1 MRAKF
6 LRERK
11 NPNKCIAVNFEKGK
25 YLCSDSKVCRIL
37 AQLFYYFSGFY
48 PVLPLV
54 KPFKMSVSQ
63 SGGEGMQQIDLT
75 KLAFPQLTQLK
86 NQLDSELGVVQDSLQ
101 TLKRAQVKFQDSKE
115 SLDKITP
122 KSQGNPIM
130 VPLTDSMYVEG
141 KIANAD
147 KVIVDIGTGFYVEKS
162 IPDAQDYFKR
172 RVAFVTQ
179 QMEKLQ
185 FIGTEKMK
193 IREAIIEVM
202 EMKLQALQAQKKAAA
217 AVSGSS
223 S

>member
-1 MRAKF
+1 
-6 LRERK
+6 
-11 NPNKCIAVNFEKGK
+11 
-25 YLCSDSKVCRIL
+25 
-37 AQLFYYFSGFY
+37 
-48 PVLPLV
+48 
-54 KPFKMSVSQ
+54 MSVSQ

-122 KSQGNPIM
+122 SSQGNPIM

-141 KIANAD
+141 KIADAD

-172 RVAFVTQ
+172 RVAFVTL

-217 AVSGSS
+217 SVASS
-223 S
+223 SS

>member
-1 MRAKF
+1 
-6 LRERK
+6 
-11 NPNKCIAVNFEKGK
+11 
-25 YLCSDSKVCRIL
+25 
-37 AQLFYYFSGFY
+37 
-48 PVLPLV
+48 
-54 KPFKMSVSQ
+54 MSVNQ

-122 KSQGNPIM
+122 SSQGNPIM

-141 KIANAD
+141 KIADAD
-147 KVIVDIGTGFYVEKS
+147 KVVIDIGTGFYVEKS

-185 FIGTEKMK
+185 FIFLLY
-193 IREAIIEVM
+193 ILIFCSLIIFN
-202 EMKLQALQAQKKAAA
+202 
-217 AVSGSS
+217 S
-223 S
+223 

>member
-1 MRAKF
+1 
-6 LRERK
+6 
-11 NPNKCIAVNFEKGK
+11 
-25 YLCSDSKVCRIL
+25 
-37 AQLFYYFSGFY
+37 
-48 PVLPLV
+48 
-54 KPFKMSVSQ
+54 MSVNQ

-122 KSQGNPIM
+122 SSQGNPIMVLKRAQVKFQDSKESLDKITPSSQGNPIM

-141 KIANAD
+141 KIADAD
-147 KVIVDIGTGFYVEKS
+147 KVVIDIGTGFYVEKS

-185 FIGTEKMK
+185 FIFLLY
-193 IREAIIEVM
+193 ILIFCSLIIFN
-202 EMKLQALQAQKKAAA
+202 
-217 AVSGSS
+217 S
-223 S
+223 

>member
-1 MRAKF
+1 
-6 LRERK
+6 
-11 NPNKCIAVNFEKGK
+11 
-25 YLCSDSKVCRIL
+25 
-37 AQLFYYFSGFY
+37 
-48 PVLPLV
+48 
-54 KPFKMSVSQ
+54 MSVNQ

-122 KSQGNPIM
+122 SSQGNPIM

-141 KIANAD
+141 KIADAD
-147 KVIVDIGTGFYVEKS
+147 KVVIDIGTGFYVEKS

-193 IREAIIEVM
+193 IRDAIIEVM
-202 EMKLQALQAQKKAAA
+202 EMKLQALQAQQKAAA
-217 AVSGSS
+217 SGAGAS
-223 S
+223 

>member
-1 MRAKF
+1 
-6 LRERK
+6 
-11 NPNKCIAVNFEKGK
+11 
-25 YLCSDSKVCRIL
+25 
-37 AQLFYYFSGFY
+37 
-48 PVLPLV
+48 
-54 KPFKMSVSQ
+54 MSVNQ

-122 KSQGNPIM
+122 SSQGNPIM

-141 KIANAD
+141 KIADAD
-147 KVIVDIGTGFYVEKS
+147 KVVIDIGTGFYVEKS

-193 IREAIIEVM
+193 IRDAIIEVM
-202 EMKLQALQAQKKAAA
+202 EMKLQALQAQQKAAS
-217 AVSGSS
+217 SGAGAS
-223 S
+223 

>member
-1 MRAKF
+1 
-6 LRERK
+6 
-11 NPNKCIAVNFEKGK
+11 
-25 YLCSDSKVCRIL
+25 
-37 AQLFYYFSGFY
+37 
-48 PVLPLV
+48 
-54 KPFKMSVSQ
+54 MSANQ
-63 SGGEGMQQIDLT
+63 SGGDGGMQQIDLT

-101 TLKRAQVKFQDSKE
+101 TLKKAQVKFQDSKE

-122 KSQGNPIM
+122 STQGNPIM

-141 KIANAD
+141 KVANAD
-147 KVIVDIGTGFYVEKS
+147 KVIIDIGTGFYVEKS

-193 IREAIIEVM
+193 IRDAIIEVM
-202 EMKLQALQAQKKAAA
+202 EMKLQQVQAQQKA
-217 AVSGSS
+217 AVSGASS
-223 S
+223 SS